1 MVRNNLELA
10 CDSLFIKKIK
20 NAFKA
25 TGLPSVHDTD
35 AIIMANEL
43 LPHPL
48 WPSRLK
54 LFEIQKKIDLKIAY
68 KQSDLNFPFI
78 LRINTE
84 HHYHRHIHA
93 LPGGNHCQ
101 RHLGSFLKS
110 S

>member
-48 WPSRLK
+48 W
-54 LFEIQKKIDLKIAY
+54 IDH
-68 KQSDLNFPFI
+68 LNSPFI
-78 LRINTE
+78 LRIITE
-84 HHYHRHIHA
+84 HHDRMNIHA
-93 LPGGNHCQ
+93 LLGGNHRQ
-101 RHLGSFLKS
+101 RHLRSFSKS
-110 S
+110 V